1 MSCLLNGEWL
11 RYIDGRNGFVDE
23 TVGSKGPVHCP
34 ERPGSDVHE
43 DVRWMGSERQR
54 ISTMSD
60 TEDKIRAKAH
70 ELWLA
75 EGQPEGKADEHWQA
89 AEAIVRTEAEKKA
102 TRKPRAP
109 KEPAAKAAAPKKAA
123 AKTTAKTA
131 EKKEAAPKRVAK
143 KPDLK
148 VVSDKDAAA

>member
-1 MSCLLNGEWL
+1 
-11 RYIDGRNGFVDE
+11 
-23 TVGSKGPVHCP
+23 
-34 ERPGSDVHE
+34 
-43 DVRWMGSERQR
+43 
-54 ISTMSD
+54 MSD

-89 AEAIVRTEAEKKA
+89 AEAIVRAEAEKKA
-102 TRKPRAP
+102 ARKPRTP
-109 KEPAAKAAAPKKAA
+109 KEPTAKAAAPKKAA
-123 AKTTAKTA
+123 AKTA

>member
-1 MSCLLNGEWL
+1 
-11 RYIDGRNGFVDE
+11 
-23 TVGSKGPVHCP
+23 
-34 ERPGSDVHE
+34 
-43 DVRWMGSERQR
+43 
-54 ISTMSD
+54 MSD

-89 AEAIVRTEAEKKA
+89 AEAIVRAEAEKKT

-131 EKKEAAPKRVAK
+131 EKKEAAPKRAAK